1 MMVQQRGKLKQKTRE
16 SETCSVC
23 LAPDGLVTDGGL
35 NKLKNI
41 RFSYVGESWR
51 EAEIDIELTKDL
63 SKIKGQHSKSKK
75 KKLQSG
81 ETGWGLEGNGGAIR

>member
-41 RFSYVGESWR
+41 RFAQQNLFKCDGWKVMIQC
-51 EAEIDIELTKDL
+51 AEIFRFRNLGNLSIELMLISLDVW
-63 SKIKGQHSKSKK
+63 SS
-75 KKLQSG
+75 
-81 ETGWGLEGNGGAIR
+81 EGKTVFH